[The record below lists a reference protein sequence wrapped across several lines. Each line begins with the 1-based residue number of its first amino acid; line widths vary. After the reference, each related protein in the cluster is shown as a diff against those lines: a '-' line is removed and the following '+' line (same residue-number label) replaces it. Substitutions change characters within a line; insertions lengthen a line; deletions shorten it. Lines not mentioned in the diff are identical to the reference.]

1 MKSVKN
7 AKRVVFK
14 VGTSTLTHDSGKLN
28 FRRIEKLSRTLA
40 DLANSGLEVVLVS
53 SAAIS
58 AGCAKLGITERPHS
72 TAEKQAI
79 AAVGQSELMKVYEHY
94 FSDFGHPVG
103 QILITKDELDREKVF
118 ENARSTFNT
127 LIRMGCIPI
136 VNENDSVSYDEIE
149 FGDNDTLS
157 AYVSVVCGADALVI
171 LSDIDGLYDSD
182 PHANPDA
189 KLIPRVDELT
199 DEIRACAGG
208 AGTKRGTGGLITKI
222 HAAEIVCPKGI
233 PMYIIN
239 GADPDLL
246 YDLRDGKE
254 VGTLFAAGE

>member
-28 FRRIEKLSRTLA
+28 FRRIEKLARTLS

-58 AGCAKLGITERPHS
+58 AGCAKLGISERPHS

-103 QILITKDELDREKVF
+103 QILITKDELDRQKVF
-118 ENARSTFNT
+118 DNARNTFNT

-157 AYVSVVCGADALVI
+157 AYVSLVCGADALVI

-182 PHANPDA
+182 PHTNPDA

-208 AGTKRGTGGLITKI
+208 AGTKRGTGGLITKL

-246 YDLRDGKE
+246 YDLRDGKQI
-254 VGTLFAAGE
+254 GTLFAAGE

>member
-14 VGTSTLTHDSGKLN
+14 VGTSTLTHDNGKLN
-28 FRRIEKLSRTLA
+28 FRRIEKLARTLA

-103 QILITKDELDREKVF
+103 QILVTKDELDREKVF
-118 ENARSTFNT
+118 ENAKSTFNT
-127 LIRMGCIPI
+127 LIKMNCIPI

-157 AYVSVVCGADALVI
+157 AYVAVVCEADALVI

-182 PHANPDA
+182 PHTNPDA
-189 KLIPRVDELT
+189 KLIPRVDTVT

-233 PMYIIN
+233 PMYIVN
-239 GADPDLL
+239 GADPEVL

-254 VGTLFAAGE
+254 IGTLFAAE

>member
-28 FRRIEKLSRTLA
+28 FRRIEKLARTLA

-58 AGCAKLGITERPHS
+58 AGCAKLGISERPHS

-103 QILITKDELDREKVF
+103 QILITKDELDRQKVF
-118 ENARSTFNT
+118 DNARNTFNT
-127 LIRMGCIPI
+127 LIKMGCIPI

-157 AYVSVVCGADALVI
+157 AYVSLVCGADALVI

-182 PHANPDA
+182 PHTNPDA

-208 AGTKRGTGGLITKI
+208 AGTKRGTGGLITKL

-246 YDLRDGKE
+246 YDLRDGKQI
-254 VGTLFAAGE
+254 GTLFAAGE